1 LEDDP
6 VLRRAIQLIAEDAAA
21 HVRVA
26 NSREEAQM
34 WLSRE
39 TYDWIVCDHQL
50 NGETSAAFVRARLAE
65 GHRVVVV
72 TGDASRVDPTLG
84 VRVFEK
90 PFRLDRILR
99 ELATSE
105 PVSDPTRS

>member
-1 LEDDP
+1 M
-6 VLRRAIQLIAEDAAA
+6 LRRAIQLIAEDAAM

-26 NSREEAQM
+26 GSREEGEM

-39 TYDWIVCDHQL
+39 KYDWIVCDHQL
-50 NGETSAAFVRARLAE
+50 MGETSAAFVRARLAE

-99 ELATSE
+99 ELAAPE
-105 PVSDPTRS
+105 PPPDPSRS

>member
-1 LEDDP
+1 M
-6 VLRRAIQLIAEDAAA
+6 LRRAIQLIAEDAAV

-26 NSREEAQM
+26 NGREEAEM
-34 WLSRE
+34 WLGSE
-39 TYDWIVCDHQL
+39 KYDWIVCDHQL
-50 NGETSAAFVRARLAE
+50 IGETSDAFVRARLAE

-105 PVSDPTRS
+105 PSSGPTPS